1 MKRIYFLFIVL
12 VPHFMSAQTK
22 TKDTV
27 TRRASIHVV
36 KKGNQVSLKPITPP
50 LQQIAGA
57 PKANYSYFWEFGDG
71 QFSKQENPI
80 HTYKKKKTHKINL
93 SVTNNYDNGK
103 PPKTRPTTASIE
115 EISDHNFSEIASLHD
130 SITLK
135 MFCNRDPIPEEDIIV
150 VLSYKNPLNYVSNGK
165 IYLFYN
171 DKEFKNDNFEL
182 IETRSHFE
190 EKEVFENA
198 FVYNK
203 DSNNSNLYTANL
215 NSDNYILNE
224 KNKEDDLDVTLLD
237 CKSKFRNVKIFEY
250 NNMEPSETRNM
261 FFSFKTT
268 PEMIKD
274 TTAIVKMRSVYV
286 PDRNYK
292 NHKKKTLEMQI
303 VTSHDPNRMS
313 SNAFFM
319 NYRLVRFKKIY
330 FKTKFQNDGEGPAR
344 TIRLETDIPEMFNK
358 QTLEIVDMYPK
369 CPICPKNEI
378 VTYSCLD
385 TIIKKSQIHF
395 TFKNIYLPG
404 SNQKN
409 VIEKDSTKGFV
420 KYTIKFNKDFH
431 KKTTRSRTAIY
442 FDKNEPVVTN
452 YATTRFQPGLSIG
465 AKAGYNFFPKLN
477 DSKSYFTSIT
487 LSPYKSYR
495 WYWQIELQNNLHQYI
510 SNPEIIDNFSLTAN
524 GVKRLER
531 TTIISKYD
539 NVSTEVPILIR
550 YNINNYFGL
559 GAGINLGVN
568 LHQSRSSEIKTELFE
583 TDQTSVV
590 INRGFTSE
598 KNSTSFNAF
607 KSGILIDFTGG
618 FSRIGPSLGVRYVIN
633 SKTDFNYFQLYALWK
648 F

>member
-22 TKDTV
+22 TKDTI
-27 TRRASIHVV
+27 TRKVSIHIE
-36 KKGNQVSLKPITPP
+36 KRGNQVSFKPITPP

-80 HTYKKKKTHKINL
+80 HTYKKKKAHKINL

-103 PPKTRPTTASIE
+103 PPKTRPTTVSIE
-115 EISDHNFSEIASLHD
+115 EISDQNFSELASLQD
-130 SITLK
+130 SISLK
-135 MFCNRDPIPEEDIIV
+135 IFCNREPVPEEEMIV
-150 VLSYKNPLNYVSNGK
+150 AVSYKNPLNYVSNGK

-182 IETRSHFE
+182 IESRTHFD
-190 EKEVFENA
+190 EKEVIEDGIA
-198 FVYNK
+198 LAKEY
-203 DSNNSNLYTANL
+203 NNSNLYLADLKSTPN
-215 NSDNYILNE
+215 NNPEIR
-224 KNKEDDLDVTLLD
+224 EDDLDATLLD

-250 NNMEPSETRNM
+250 NNMDPAETRNM

-274 TTAIVKMRSVYV
+274 TTATVKMRSVYV

-358 QTLEIVDMYPK
+358 QTIEIVDSYPK

-378 VTYSCLD
+378 VSYSCLD
-385 TIIKKSQIHF
+385 TIIKKNQIHF

-409 VIEKDSTKGFV
+409 VMEKDSTKGFV

-452 YATTRFQPGLSIG
+452 YAVTRFQPGLSIG
-465 AKAGYNFFPKLN
+465 AKAGYNFFPRLN
-477 DSKSYFTSIT
+477 NSKSYFTSIT
-487 LSPYKSYR
+487 FSPYKSYR
-495 WYWQIELQNNLHQYI
+495 WYWQVELQNNLHEYQTK
-510 SNPEIIDNFSLTAN
+510 PTIINNTVLTAN
-524 GVKRLER
+524 GVKQLER
-531 TTIISKYD
+531 KTILSNYHD
-539 NVSTEVPILIR
+539 VSTEIPVLIR
-550 YNINNYFGL
+550 YNINNYFGC
-559 GAGINLGVN
+559 GAGISMGIN
-568 LHQSRSSEIKTELFE
+568 LHQSESNEIKTETFE
-583 TDQTSVV
+583 TDQANTLLNS
-590 INRGFTSE
+590 FTTSE
-598 KNSTSFNAF
+598 EGKTAFNSF
-607 KSGILIDFTGG
+607 KSGFLIDFTAG
-618 FSRIGPSLGVRYVIN
+618 FSRIGPSFGAKYSIN
-633 SKTDFNYFQLYALWK
+633 SKKDFNYFQLYAIWK